1 MRKSQPAH
9 SVANSRSCTWDFSL
23 LRTITQIFRITLHL
37 LLLQAA
43 HPPRHFERSRPTFSS
58 RFAPAK
64 RSACAERNLSSPFLT
79 PLRASIPSRI
89 NVSLFSFRHTTL
101 PCHPPHC
108 PRIAPRKETA
118 SLCAPFSPVAPT
130 AIPCSDSVPARA
142 RPAPQIQNRL
152 RAAVSAASP
161 ALQTSFPR
169 APPPPRPPPAP
180 LAKPSP
186 SLLPA
191 SWLPSQTAL
200 S

>member
-89 NVSLFSFRHTTL
+89 NVSLATRSGIRG
-101 PCHPPHC
+101 
-108 PRIAPRKETA
+108 
-118 SLCAPFSPVAPT
+118 SGNV
-130 AIPCSDSVPARA
+130 RA
-142 RPAPQIQNRL
+142 L
-152 RAAVSAASP
+152 
-161 ALQTSFPR
+161 
-169 APPPPRPPPAP
+169 
-180 LAKPSP
+180 P
-186 SLLPA
+186 SLPRMLNFEDRA
-191 SWLPSQTAL
+191 SYPRETHSRDEETF
-200 S
+200 